1 MTANEEPAADLEH
14 AMRRFIQRWRRAQR
28 RAEPPAGEIAS
39 MPAPAFR
46 VLVAERL
53 RAVERDMAEVR
64 ARINGLLFV
73 VAGAV
78 VMAVG
83 LARLRTN
90 DLTRRQRRRA
100 GASDPWR
107 R

>member
-1 MTANEEPAADLEH
+1 
-14 AMRRFIQRWRRAQR
+14 
-28 RAEPPAGEIAS
+28 

-53 RAVERDMAEVR
+53 RAVERDLAEVR

-78 VMAVG
+78 VTQLV
-83 LARLRTN
+83 LRLV
-90 DLTRRQRRRA
+90 A
-100 GASDPWR
+100 
-107 R
+107 